1 MVPTSGWP
9 ASPTLHA
16 GSTILVCTPA
26 PEVLGLI
33 RSVLSG
39 ESRKI
44 YETRTVREA
53 FGTLSRDR
61 IAAIIC
67 QDHLPDGT
75 WQDLQSA
82 VAIMPNPPNVLVLSD
97 TVDEGLWPE
106 VLNLGAYDVLVTP
119 LDAAELLRLTGLACQ
134 NFDQRWRHEP
144 TAETETAHAIAASR
158 RRPKV
163 FAA

>member
-1 MVPTSGWP
+1 MEPTAGRP
-9 ASPTLHA
+9 APPTLHA
-16 GSTILVCTPA
+16 GFTILVCTPA
-26 PEVLGLI
+26 PDVRGLI
-33 RSVLSG
+33 RTVLSG

-44 YETRTVREA
+44 YEARTVREA

-67 QDHLPDGT
+67 QDHLPDGS

-82 VAIMPNPPNVLVLSD
+82 VATMPNPPNVLVLSD

-119 LDAAELLRLTGLACQ
+119 LDTGELLRLTGLACQ
-134 NFDQRWRHEP
+134 NFHQKWHHEP
-144 TAETETAHAIAASR
+144 VSESESSASR